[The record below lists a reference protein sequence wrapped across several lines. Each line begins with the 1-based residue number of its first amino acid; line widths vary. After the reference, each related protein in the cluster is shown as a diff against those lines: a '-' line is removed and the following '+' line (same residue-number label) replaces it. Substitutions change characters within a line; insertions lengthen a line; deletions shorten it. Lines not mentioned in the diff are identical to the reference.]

1 MRRDCFAGSSN
12 AAGLDGISVLATLPE
27 EGVSVFDRPHS
38 ALTSTALAEYLQVY
52 AFSENLPPAIPT
64 GRIFVLGAI
73 DVNLSEIVERLGYEI
88 ESIPPYAPNSA
99 WILASDRSIA
109 TALSNLQDLMATTG
123 LESVEPQMLRPSK
136 SRS

>member
-1 MRRDCFAGSSN
+1 MRRDCFAGPSD
-12 AAGLDGISVLATLPE
+12 AAGLDGVSVLATLPE
-27 EGVSVFDRPHS
+27 ERVAVFDRPHS
-38 ALTSTALAEYLQVY
+38 ALTSIAQAEYLPVY

-88 ESIPPYAPNSA
+88 ESIPPYAPHSA
-99 WILASDRSIA
+99 WIVASDRSIA